1 MRDYGQIIETVF
13 VSSHHLSACIYLII
27 QRKISTWSFL
37 GVKEQENFKKIF
49 ESSLKHKKT
58 VKRYDSIS
66 ISLSNHS
73 NYKDGKKE
81 MTIYGSRLLE
91 TNSSM
96 QFI

>member
-13 VSSHHLSACIYLII
+13 VSSRHLFACIYLII
-27 QRKISTWSFL
+27 QRKISAWSFL

-49 ESSLKHKKT
+49 KSSLKHKKT

-66 ISLSNHS
+66 IPLSNHS
-73 NYKDGKKE
+73 NYKNGKKE
-81 MTIYGSRLLE
+81 MTIYGSRLPE